1 MEIRPMNRLKLKS
14 WISLALMACVVLAGG
29 SAFAQSAAGL
39 AAVGAIRQASPLP
52 RWYLDTNGLQ
62 LGQCL
67 DTTTPSD
74 PCVLGIVAGSPAPNV
89 LPNPAAPLA
98 FPANF
103 PGEFFYWRTTA
114 VITGVG
120 GNLANRA
127 LLVMSTQGGFNGAT
141 LTPADGPAAVGV
153 FARYRIRFLPGGLVP
168 GATYTFTGP
177 FGTKSF
183 VASATGSV
191 NFTDD
196 QGCIP
201 TPGAVPPPCIF
212 ASVLPTTNAGPF
224 LTWDPAVAPLATP
237 GFIGDGLIA
246 HSVIGS
252 PTGNN
257 FFRVTGPNVGG
268 PGVNVIETNQFV
280 NVIGKIYVRPAT
292 STSLT
297 STPNPS
303 IAGQAVTLTATVSPA
318 AADTLVPGGTVA
330 FRDGLPTLGAA
341 TLVNGRASLVVST
354 LAVGTHSL
362 TAAYSGDLEFSASTS
377 AAVTQTVN
385 LASTTTSLTSTPNPS
400 TVGQAVTLR
409 ATVSPVAPATGV
421 PTGSVTFRDGAA
433 TSLGVVALVNGSA
446 SLSVSTL
453 AAGTHSLTAVYSGS
467 PTFAAST
474 SAAVT
479 QTVNA
484 AAPAPPPAAGTD
496 TVSIN
501 RAERAGTQLRVEGT
515 TSRLANGTF
524 AASVEIH
531 SGVASGA
538 TCPGALIATTPV
550 SGGSWAFR
558 GTTNLAPTSVCV
570 KSAGG
575 GVASR
580 ALQLK

>member
-1 MEIRPMNRLKLKS
+1 MKAVALKW
-14 WISLALMACVVLAGG
+14 WISLAVIAGFALTG
-29 SAFAQSAAGL
+29 GLAFAQNGQGL
-39 AAVGAIRQASPLP
+39 AAVGAISPANPFP
-52 RWYLDTNGLQ
+52 RWYTDRGGLQ
-62 LGQCL
+62 LGACL
-67 DTTTPSD
+67 DTTNPPD
-74 PCVLGIVAGSPAPNV
+74 ACALIAGGA
-89 LPNPAAPLA
+89 LPNPAAPVS
-98 FPANF
+98 FPGNF
-103 PGEFFYWRTTA
+103 PGEVFYWRTTVDIA
-114 VITGVG
+114 GVG
-120 GNLANRA
+120 GNAANRA
-127 LLVMSTQGGFNGAT
+127 RLVLSTQGGFGGPT
-141 LTPADGPAAVGV
+141 LTPADGAAAAGV
-153 FARYRIRFLPGGLVP
+153 FARSRLRVDGGLVP

-177 FGTKSF
+177 FGVRSL
-183 VASATGSV
+183 VADAAGTV
-191 NFTDD
+191 NFTVDE
-196 QGCIP
+196 GCIP
-201 TPGAVPPPCIF
+201 TPGAVPPPCNF
-212 ASVLPTTNAGPF
+212 ATVLATTNVGPF
-224 LTWDPAVAPLATP
+224 LVWDPAVAPIATP

-246 HSVIGS
+246 HSVINS
-252 PTGNN
+252 PVAQN
-257 FFRVTGPNVGG
+257 FFRVSGPNVGG

-292 STSLT
+292 VTTLT

-303 IAGQAVTLTATVSPA
+303 IVGQAVTLTATVRPA
-318 AADTLVPGGTVA
+318 AADALVPGGTVI
-330 FRDGLPTLGAA
+330 FRDGATSLGVV
-341 TLVNGRASLVVST
+341 TLVNGRATLVTSA

-362 TAAYSGDLEFSASTS
+362 TVAYSGDLEFSASTS

-400 TVGQAVTLR
+400 AVGQAVTLR

-421 PTGSVTFRDGAA
+421 PTGSVTFRDGA

-446 SLSVSTL
+446 SLTISTL
-453 AAGTHSLTAVYSGS
+453 AAGSHSLTAAYGGS
-467 PTFAAST
+467 PTFLAST
-474 SAAVT
+474 SAVVT

-501 RAERAGTQLRVEGT
+501 RAERAGNQLRVEGT

-531 SGVASGA
+531 DGTIVGGA
-538 TCPGALIATTPV
+538 CTGALITTTPV

-558 GTTNLAPTSVCV
+558 GTTTILGTSVCV

>member
-1 MEIRPMNRLKLKS
+1 MKAGALKW
-14 WISLALMACVVLAGG
+14 WISFAVIACIALMDSV
-29 SAFAQSAAGL
+29 AFAQNGQGL
-39 AAVGAIRQASPLP
+39 AAVGAPSPANPYP
-52 RWYLDTNGLQ
+52 RWYMDRSGLQ

-67 DTTTPSD
+67 DTTNPPD
-74 PCVLGIVAGSPAPNV
+74 GCALVAGGGI
-89 LPNPAAPLA
+89 PNPAAPIS
-98 FPANF
+98 FPNNF
-103 PGEFFYWRTTA
+103 PDEFFYWRTTA
-114 VITGVG
+114 DITGIG
-120 GNLANRA
+120 GNGANRA
-127 LLVMSTQGGFNGAT
+127 RIVLSTQGGFGGPT
-141 LTPADGPAAVGV
+141 LTAADGAAGAGV
-153 FARYRIRFLPGGLVP
+153 FARSRIRVLPGGLVP

-177 FGTKSF
+177 FGVRSL
-183 VASATGSV
+183 VADGAGTV

-201 TPGAVPPPCIF
+201 TPGAVPPPCNF
-212 ASVLPTTNAGPF
+212 AAVLPNTNVGPF
-224 LTWDPAVAPLATP
+224 LTWDPAVAPAP
-237 GFIGDGLIA
+237 PAGFIGNPLVA
-246 HSVIGS
+246 HAVIGS
-252 PTGNN
+252 PLNTNI
-257 FFRVTGPNVGG
+257 FRVSGPNVGG
-268 PGVNVIETNQFV
+268 PGVNVVETNQFV

-330 FRDGLPTLGAA
+330 FRDGATTLGAA

-385 LASTTTSLTSTPNPS
+385 LASTSTSLTSTPNPS

-421 PTGSVTFRDGAA
+421 PAGSVTFRDGA

-446 SLSVSTL
+446 TLSVTTL

-484 AAPAPPPAAGTD
+484 AAPAPPPAAGAD

-501 RAERAGTQLRVEGT
+501 RADRAGTQLRVEGT

-531 SGVASGA
+531 SGAAAGA

-550 SGGSWAFR
+550 SGGTWAFR
-558 GTTNLAPTSVCV
+558 GNTNLAPTSVCV

-580 ALQLK
+580 ALNLK

>member
-1 MEIRPMNRLKLKS
+1 MKAVALKW
-14 WISLALMACVVLAGG
+14 WISLAVIACIGLASGV
-29 SAFAQSAAGL
+29 AFAQNGQGL
-39 AAVGAIRQASPLP
+39 AAVGAISPANPFP
-52 RWYLDTNGLQ
+52 RWYMDRSGLQ

-67 DTTTPSD
+67 DTTNPAD

-89 LPNPAAPLA
+89 LPNPALPLS
-98 FPANF
+98 FPGNF
-103 PGEFFYWRTTA
+103 PTEFFYWRATA
-114 VITGVG
+114 TITGVG
-120 GNLANRA
+120 GNNANRA
-127 LLVMSTQGGFNGAT
+127 LLVLSTQGGFGGPT
-141 LTPADGPAAVGV
+141 LTAADGAAAAGV
-153 FARYRIRFLPGGLVP
+153 FARWRLRFLPGGLVP

-177 FGTKSF
+177 FGVTSI
-183 VASATGSV
+183 VADGVGAV
-191 NFTDD
+191 NFTAD

-201 TPGAVPPPCIF
+201 TPGAVPPPCNF
-212 ASVLPTTNAGPF
+212 AAVLPTTNVGPF
-224 LTWDPAVAPLATP
+224 LVWDPAVAPIATP

-246 HSVIGS
+246 HSVINS
-252 PTGNN
+252 PVAQN
-257 FFRVTGPNVGG
+257 FFRVSGPNVGG

-292 STSLT
+292 VTTLT

-303 IAGQAVTLTATVSPA
+303 IVGQAVTLTATVRPA
-318 AADTLVPGGTVA
+318 AADALVPGGTVI
-330 FRDGLPTLGAA
+330 FRDGATSLGVV
-341 TLVNGRASLVVST
+341 TLVNGRATLVTSA

-362 TAAYSGDLEFSASTS
+362 TVAYSGDLEFSASTS

-400 TVGQAVTLR
+400 AVGQAVTLR

-421 PTGSVTFRDGAA
+421 PTGSVTFRDGA

-446 SLSVSTL
+446 SLTISTL
-453 AAGTHSLTAVYSGS
+453 AAGSHSLTAAYGGS
-467 PTFAAST
+467 PTFLAST
-474 SAAVT
+474 SAVVT

-501 RAERAGTQLRVEGT
+501 RAERAGNQLRVEGT

-531 SGVASGA
+531 DGTIVGGA
-538 TCPGALIATTPV
+538 CTGALITTTPV

-558 GTTNLAPTSVCV
+558 GTTPILATSVCV

-575 GVASR
+575 RVASR

>member
-1 MEIRPMNRLKLKS
+1 MKAVALKW
-14 WISLALMACVVLAGG
+14 WISLAVIAGFALTG
-29 SAFAQSAAGL
+29 GLAFAQSGQGL
-39 AAVGAIRQASPLP
+39 AAVGAISPANPFP
-52 RWYLDTNGLQ
+52 RWYTDRGGLQ
-62 LGQCL
+62 LGACL
-67 DTTTPSD
+67 DTTNPPD
-74 PCVLGIVAGSPAPNV
+74 ACALIAGGA
-89 LPNPAAPLA
+89 LPNPAAPVS
-98 FPANF
+98 FPGNF
-103 PGEFFYWRTTA
+103 PGEVFYWRTTVDIA
-114 VITGVG
+114 GVG
-120 GNLANRA
+120 GNAANRA
-127 LLVMSTQGGFNGAT
+127 RLVLSTQGGFGGPT
-141 LTPADGPAAVGV
+141 LTPADGAAAAGV
-153 FARYRIRFLPGGLVP
+153 FARSRLRVDGGLVP

-177 FGTKSF
+177 FGVRSL
-183 VASATGSV
+183 VADAAGTV
-191 NFTDD
+191 NFTVDE
-196 QGCIP
+196 GCIP
-201 TPGAVPPPCIF
+201 TPGAVPPPCNF
-212 ASVLPTTNAGPF
+212 AAVLATTNVGPF
-224 LTWDPAVAPLATP
+224 LTWDPAVAPAP
-237 GFIGDGLIA
+237 PAGFIGNPAIA

-252 PTGNN
+252 PVNTNL
-257 FFRVTGPNVGG
+257 FRVSGPNVGG
-268 PGVNVIETNQFV
+268 AGVNVVETNQFV

-292 STSLT
+292 RTSLT

-303 IAGQAVTLTATVSPA
+303 IAGQAVTLTATVRPA

-330 FRDGLPTLGAA
+330 FRDGATTLGSA

-362 TAAYSGDLEFSASTS
+362 TAVYSGSLEFAPSTS

-385 LASTTTSLTSTPNPS
+385 LASTSTSLTSTPNPS

-421 PTGSVTFRDGAA
+421 PTGSVTFRDGA

-446 SLSVSTL
+446 SLTISTL
-453 AAGTHSLTAVYSGS
+453 AAGSHSLTAAYGGS
-467 PTFAAST
+467 PTFLAST

-501 RAERAGTQLRVEGT
+501 RAERAGNQLRVEGT

-531 SGVASGA
+531 DGTIVGGA
-538 TCPGALIATTPV
+538 CTGALITTTPV

-558 GTTNLAPTSVCV
+558 GTTTILGTSVCV